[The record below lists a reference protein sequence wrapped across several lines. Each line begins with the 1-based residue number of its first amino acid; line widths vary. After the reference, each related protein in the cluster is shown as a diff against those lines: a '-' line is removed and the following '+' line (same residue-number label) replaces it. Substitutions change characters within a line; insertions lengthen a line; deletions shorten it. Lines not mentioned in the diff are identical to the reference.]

1 MISYTRAPRSEREE
15 ECELTYHMC
24 VRACL
29 SVSVSLCV
37 CICKQDPPNGALSC
51 KMDGVATTTVITI
64 TNPEMMTDER
74 GVMSLTY
81 DADLVSMTRGGPT
94 AANMSAPA
102 EEMAEEQVIVCDE
115 GSGVSLYIDDVSTP
129 ECPSPMS
136 SAALPQ
142 GLCIA
147 SNRGS
152 GTECADGWAFY
163 PICESPPYYCI
174 RKV

>member
-1 MISYTRAPRSEREE
+1 
-15 ECELTYHMC
+15 MC
-24 VRACL
+24 VRACVC
-29 SVSVSLCV
+29 VSVRVRVALCV
-37 CICKQDPPNGALSC
+37 CKQDPPNGALSC

-94 AANMSAPA
+94 AANMTAPA

-142 GLCIA
+142 GVCIA

-152 GTECADGWAFY
+152 GTECADGWTFY
-163 PICESPPYYCI
+163 PLCGGVPFLCI
-174 RKV
+174 RTV